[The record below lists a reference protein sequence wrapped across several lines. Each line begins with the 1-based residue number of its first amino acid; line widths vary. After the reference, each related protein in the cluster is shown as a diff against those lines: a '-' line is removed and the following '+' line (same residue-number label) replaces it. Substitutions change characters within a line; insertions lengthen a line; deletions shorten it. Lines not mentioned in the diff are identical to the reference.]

1 MANEEKLLD
10 YLKKVTAD
18 LHQTRQRLR
27 EAESDE
33 QEPIAI
39 VAMGCRYPGGVRSPE
54 DLWRLVAEG
63 GDAIGDFPTDRGWD
77 TDALFDPDPDRS
89 GSSYVH
95 QGGFVH
101 DVADFDA
108 GFFGISPREALAMD
122 PQQRIVLETAWETVE
137 RAGINPDAL
146 RGKPVGVYVGCG
158 GQDYW
163 DRLTDLPEA
172 VEAYMSTG
180 STSAV
185 ISGRVSYALGLEG
198 PSLTIN
204 TACSSALVA
213 IHLAAQALR
222 QRECSLAL
230 AGGVTVMS
238 TPGAFVAFSRQRG
251 LAPDGRC
258 KPFSEDADGT
268 GWGEGVGMVLLERLS
283 DARRNGHEVLAVV
296 RGSALN
302 QDGASNGLTA
312 PNGPSQQR
320 VILQALA
327 NAGLSSTE
335 VDLVEAHGTGTTLGD
350 PIEAQALLATYGR
363 ERSADRPLWL
373 GSIKSNIGHAQ
384 ASAAVSGVIKAVMA
398 IRHGVMPRSLHV
410 GTPSTHVDWSSG
422 HIELLTGTRPWPEV
436 DRPRRAAVSAFG
448 VSGTNGH
455 IILEQAEPDAE
466 PAAGAG
472 WPEGAP
478 VPWLVSGR
486 TAAGLAAQEE
496 RLAGV
501 LAAGVLDVG
510 VLDVGVSGAGTS
522 VVDVAAALATTRA
535 PMEHRAVVLATDTA
549 DALAQ
554 LREHGAAVV
563 RGVAGGGR
571 SAFLFTGQGSQRVGM
586 GRRLHA
592 GFPVF
597 GETFDQVCA
606 LMDVELG
613 RSLKDIVFGDD
624 QELLNQTAFSQPA
637 LFAFEVSLFR
647 LLESWGLKPDFLA
660 GHSIG
665 EIAAAHVAGVFSLED
680 ACKLVAA
687 RGRLMQALPSGG
699 AMLAVQA
706 TEDEVRPF
714 LTDQVGLAAVNGPTS
729 VVLSG
734 AAEAV
739 EEVAARLEGRRMKR
753 LAVSH
758 AFHSPLME
766 PMLEEFRAV
775 AAGISF
781 HQPELAVVSTVT
793 GALAS
798 AAELGSADYWVRHV
812 RQAVRFHDGVEF
824 LAAQGVSRFVE
835 VGPDGVL
842 TGMAQ
847 ESVDPAVLVATQ
859 RRDRDEVTA
868 LVTALAQAHVAGEPI
883 DWAAV
888 FAGRA
893 THRVELPTYAFQR
906 ERYWI
911 ESSSAVGDVS
921 SAGLDATDH
930 PLLGAAMTLAN
941 SDGVVFTGRL
951 SLRSHP
957 WLGDH
962 RVGGSVFFPG
972 TGFVELAAR
981 VGEDVGCGV
990 VDELTLAT
998 PLVLPEQGAVQ
1009 LQLVVGTPDAT
1020 GVRPFEVYSR
1030 DEDGGVDAPWTTH
1043 ATGRLAAGRPRA
1055 GFDLA
1060 QWPPAGAEALPL
1072 DGLYDRLT
1080 EGGLDYGPAFR
1091 GLRAAWRRG
1100 DELFA
1105 EVALPDAADAERF
1118 GLHPAA
1124 LDAALHA
1131 LGLSG
1136 LDEHRGLPFS
1146 WTGVTVHA
1154 AGAAALR
1161 VRLSPAGAG
1170 GVAVEVADPTG
1181 APVASVESLVLRPT
1195 ADQRP
1200 AAAGRSPLRVL
1211 GWKPVDTAGLD
1222 LPEVDWTE
1230 WDSLAAG
1237 GDVPAVV
1244 VLPVEGGEEPGSVR
1258 TEVHRVLG
1266 VLQAWVSES
1275 RFAASRLV
1283 VVTGG
1288 AVGDDPTD
1296 LAGAAVWGLVRS
1308 AQAEN
1313 PDLVTLLDVEGT
1325 DLARALSIAVASGE
1339 PQLACRGDSVTAA
1352 RLATAADGAEPVGF
1366 GAGTVVVTGAT
1377 GSIGRIV
1384 SRHLVVERGVRD
1396 LLLLSRRGPA
1406 AEGGPELVAELE
1418 AAGASVRLVACDA
1431 ADRDALAPVLAGVD
1445 VSAVVHV
1452 AGVVDDG
1459 VITAL
1464 DPARVDTVLRPKVD
1478 AAWNLHELT
1487 SDLSAFVVFSSMS
1500 GVLGAPGQAN
1510 YAAANAYLDA
1520 LAARRRTAGLP
1531 ATSIAWGLWDV
1542 ESAMTG
1548 TLDAGDKARMSRNGV
1563 LPLTAEEGMALF
1575 DAAVSA
1581 DAAAVVA
1588 ARLDLRALRALGD
1601 HAPLAFDG
1609 LVRRPAKR
1617 AAAAT
1622 AAADTSEL
1630 AGRLAGLSEE
1640 ERHTEVLSLV
1650 RARVAAVLG
1659 HGSPDDVDPA
1669 RAFQD
1674 LGFDSLT
1681 AVELRNGL
1689 NAATGLRL
1697 PATLVFDYPT
1707 PLVLVEH
1714 LLTGLSGSAAT
1725 AKAVV
1730 AAKRADDDPIA
1741 IVAMSCRY
1749 PGGVR
1754 SPEDLWQLLTE
1765 GRDAIGAFPVD
1776 RGWNVARLHD
1786 PESRRPDTTYVAEG
1800 GFLDDAAL
1808 FDPGFFGI
1816 SPREAVIMDPQQRL
1830 LLEASWEAFERGGI
1844 DPAALKGSPTG
1855 VFAGVMYH
1863 DYVTGHSSGGVVSG
1877 RVSYT
1882 FGFEGPAVSVDTACS
1897 SSLVAIHLAA
1907 QALRSGEC
1915 SLALAGGVTVMATPE
1930 TFVEFSRQRGLAPDG
1945 RCKPFADAADG
1956 TGWSEGV
1963 GVLVLERLS
1972 DARRHGHPVL
1982 ALVKGSAVNQDGAS
1996 NGLTAPNGP
2005 SQQRVIRQ
2013 ALANAGLVPSDV
2025 DAVEAH
2031 GTGTTLGDPIEAQ
2044 ALLATYGQDRE
2055 EPLWLGSVKSNLG
2068 HTQAAAG
2075 VAGVIKMVLAMRNG
2089 VVPKTLHVDQPSSH
2103 VDWEAGNVALL
2114 TEAVPWPEV
2123 GRPRRAGVSSFGI
2136 SGTNS
2141 HVVLEQAPEHV
2152 ERVEPVTVTATAP
2165 WVLSARTESALPAQ
2179 AARLLPM
2186 VENGVDP
2193 TDLAWSLA
2201 TRRTALEHRAAVVG
2215 DDRDSLLAGLRA
2227 LAAGAASPAVARG
2240 VAGNGKLAFLFT
2252 GQGSQRIGM
2261 GRELSDAFPVFGE
2274 TFEQV
2279 CALMDV
2285 ELGRSLKD
2293 VVFGDDQEL
2302 LNQTGFSQ
2310 PALFAF
2316 EVSLF
2321 RLLESW
2327 GVRPDFLAGH
2337 SIGEIAAAHVAG
2349 VFSLEDACKLV
2360 AARGHLMQALPSGG
2374 AMLAV
2379 EATEEEIVLLLN
2391 DRVGLAAVNGPTAVV
2406 VSGAADAV
2414 EELSAQLKGRR
2425 MKRLA
2430 VSHAFHSPLMEPM
2443 LEEFRAVAAGI
2454 SFYQPRLAI
2463 VSTLTGVLA
2472 EGDDLVSADYWVRH
2486 VRQAVR
2492 FHDGVRDLA
2501 GRGVSRF
2508 VEVGPDGVLTGMAQE
2523 SVDSAVLVAAQRR
2536 DRAEVLAVTTAVG
2549 QAFAHGVPVDW
2560 AAFFAGRGGRR
2571 VDLPTYAFQHER
2583 FWMDDPAV
2591 VGEPVGA
2598 GMDATDHPLLGA
2610 AMTLADSEG
2619 VVFTGRLSL
2628 RTHPWLADHRVGDV
2642 VLFPGTGFV
2651 ELAARAGAGV
2661 GCGVVEELTLS
2672 APLVLPEHG
2681 SVQVQVTVA
2690 APDASGR
2697 RSVAVHSRDDAAGG
2711 EPWTGHATG
2720 VLAAGP
2726 VEGSALTEWPPAGAE
2741 PIALDG
2747 VYEGFAAAGLGY
2759 GPVFQG
2765 LQAAWQRGNEVFAEV
2780 VLPEHVEVDGFEVHP
2795 ALFDAALHAIA
2806 LAGDA
2811 GREAAL
2817 PFAWS
2822 GVAVHATGASAVRV
2836 RVAPTGAGVRLD
2848 VADPAGTP
2856 VLTVGSLAL
2865 RPVGTGQRAAVRRD
2879 PLYRVDW
2886 SPLDLPAADP
2896 VTWVEWDTVNGGVV
2910 PAVVV
2915 LPVEA
2920 GTDPAA
2926 VHGEAHRV
2934 LAVLQSWLAEDRFA
2948 ASHLVVVTRGAVPVG
2963 GGGVPDL
2970 VGAAVWGLV
2979 RSAQAENP
2987 DLFLL
2992 VDLDEGTALDAAL
3005 PVALASGEPQVA
3017 FRGGVAHAARLVRTA
3032 GTGGTDPGFGA
3043 GTVVVTGATGALGR
3057 VLSRHLVVERGVR
3070 DLLLLSRRGP
3080 AAEGGPELVAELE
3093 AAGASVRLVA
3103 CDAADRD
3110 ALAPVLAGV
3119 DVSAVVHVA
3128 GVLDDGVVTALTP
3141 ERVDAVLRPKVDAAW
3156 NLHRLTSDLSAF
3168 VVFSSLSGVLGAPGQ
3183 GNYAAAN
3190 AYLDAL
3196 AAHRRAAG
3204 LPATSMA
3211 WGLWGLDDSAMTGTL
3226 DADDLA
3232 RLSRGGVLPLTEREG
3247 LALFDAALAAGEA
3260 LVVPAKL
3267 DPAGLREQGDALSPL
3282 LRGLAGPVRR
3292 TAAKAPVAGG
3302 LGDRLAALPEAEA
3315 REAVLD
3321 LVTGH
3326 IAAVLGHAT
3335 SAAVDPGRA
3344 FQDLG
3349 FDSLTAVEFR
3359 NALSAAAGL
3368 RLPATLVFDHP
3379 TPVALAEHVHR
3390 ELTGSRGEVVVAK
3403 AKAVDDDPV
3412 VIVGMACRYP
3422 GGVRSPEDLW
3432 RLVAEGN
3439 DAIGG
3444 FPVDRGWDVRRL
3456 YDPTRTRPDTSY
3468 VDQGGFL
3475 HDAAE
3480 FDAEFF
3486 GISPREA
3493 VLLDPQQRVLLET
3506 SWEAFERAGIDPAS
3520 LRGSQ
3525 TGVFAGTMYHD
3536 YITSHNA
3543 GSVVSGRVAYT
3554 FGLEGPAVTVDTA
3567 CSSSLVALHLAA
3579 QALRSG
3585 ECGLA
3590 LVGGVTVMATPETF
3604 VEFSRQGG
3612 LSEDG
3617 RCKSFSDS
3625 ANGTGW
3631 GEGVGVLVLE
3641 RLSDAR
3647 RNGHDVLAVVRGS
3660 AVNQDG
3666 ASNGLTAP
3674 NGPSQQRVIRQ
3685 ALANAGLVPS
3695 DVDAVEAH
3703 GTGTTLG
3710 DPIEAQ
3716 ALLATYGQDRETP
3729 LWLGSIKSNMGHTQ
3743 AAAGVA
3749 GIIKMVMSMRHGVI
3763 PKTLHVDEP
3772 SRHVDWSEGNV
3783 SLLTESV
3790 PWPERG
3796 RPRRAGV
3803 SSFGISGTNAH
3814 TIIEQ
3819 APAAPAVA
3827 GRESDEPVALVVSAR
3842 SAEGLRAQAE
3852 RMASFLLDG
3861 AHDVVDVARAT
3872 ALHRSALEHRAA
3884 VVGRDR
3890 EELVTGLRAL
3900 ADDVAGA
3907 TGVVKG
3913 RVAPGRLA
3921 FLFTGQGSQ
3930 RIGMGRELAEAFPVF
3945 RAAFDEVCGSF
3956 DLPLADVVLGDD
3968 QELLNQTG
3976 FSQPAL
3982 FAFEVSLFRLLE
3994 SWGVRPDFLAGHS
4007 IGEIAAAHVAGVFSL
4022 EDACKLVAARGRLM
4036 QALPS
4041 GGAML
4046 AVEATEE
4053 EVLPLLGDRVGL
4065 AAVNGPT
4072 AVVVSGAADAV
4083 DELAVKFE
4091 GRRMKRLAVSHA
4103 FHSPLMEPMLEEF
4116 RAVAE
4121 QIAYR
4126 VPATP
4131 VVSTLTGVLAEGRD
4145 LVTADYW
4152 VRHVRQAVRF
4162 HDAVS
4167 DLAGRGVTRFL
4178 EVGPDGV
4185 LTGTAQV
4192 DGTLVAA
4199 QRKGRGEAATAVLA
4213 VAGLHVT
4220 GADVDWAAFYAERGG
4235 RRVDLPTYA
4244 FQRRRYWMD
4253 GSTEAGDV
4261 ASTGLRAAEHPL
4273 LVATTTL
4280 PDTDGLIVTG
4290 LLSRHTHPWLV
4301 DHDLGGVVVFPGA
4314 GLVELALQAGAR
4326 AGCGALE
4333 ELTIHTP
4340 LLLPEDGGV
4349 SVQVSVSGPSSE
4361 NTRTVA
4367 VYAREQDAD
4376 DDAPWTKHAAG
4387 VVVPG
4392 DGGSGVELTQWPPAG
4407 AEELEFDDLYEQ
4419 MADAGLNYGPV
4430 FQGLRRAWRR
4440 DGELFAEIVLPEDAA
4455 ADALRFGVHPA
4466 ALDAA
4471 VQAIGLDRGADE
4483 PPAVPFG
4490 WNGVTLHAAGAPGL
4504 RVRITRAGRDE
4515 ASLDLADP
4523 TGRPV
4528 ATVRSLTLRP
4538 FAGQPARRADSLF
4551 RPEWVPVAAP
4561 AAPVTGRWALVGD
4574 DDLGVGTVLKAA
4586 GYAVE
4591 AHADLTALGETLVDG
4606 APEVVLVQVAPTGSL
4621 DAATVR
4627 TAAHR
4632 VLAALQSWLAEE
4644 RYGAA
4649 RLVVLTRGA
4658 QDGDDPASAAVWGLV
4673 RSAQSENP
4681 DRVVLVDLD
4690 GQDESAQ
4697 VLAAVVAGGEPQV
4710 VVRGGQ
4716 VRAARLAR
4724 VVAGGERPG
4733 SAFGPEG
4740 RVLVT
4745 GATGALGGLVARHLV
4760 TGHGV
4765 RDLLLVS
4772 RRGAAAAGGA
4782 ELVAE
4787 LTGLGARVELAACDV
4802 ADRDALAALLAEHP
4816 VTGVVHTAGVLDD
4829 GVLASLTPERV
4840 DAVLRPKVD
4849 AVLNLHELTAG
4860 DPDLTAFV
4868 VFSSAAGLLGGAGQA
4883 NYAAANAFLDALAAH
4898 RQARGLPAQSLAWGL
4913 WAAEDSAMTGG
4924 LGESGRGRMARG
4936 GVRPLPAE
4944 EGLALFDA
4952 ACALPD
4958 AVLAPVKL
4966 DLKGAV
4972 VGQVPP
4978 ILNGLVPAARV
4989 STAATA
4995 TDDPAALRRRLAGLD
5010 DAGQDEELRQLV
5022 RATAAGVLGYDG
5034 AGAVEADRAF
5044 VELGLDSL
5052 TAVELRNALNGVTGL
5067 RLATTAVFDHGTSER
5082 LAAHLRAELAAVPA
5096 EGAPAPRAE
5105 AERDTIGALFRQA
5118 VRSGRPAQGLALI
5131 TAAADVLESF
5141 TTAAEAGEIPPA
5153 VTLSRGPG
5161 APTLVCFASP
5171 MALGGPQQYARLAAR
5186 FRDELDVVVLPT
5198 PGFDRE
5204 GSLPATAAAAVD
5216 YFAEAIRPIAEQGP
5230 YAVAGYS
5237 SGGLFA
5243 HAAAGLLERRG
5254 LGPVGVALLDTYPTT
5269 GATTTRFF
5277 THMLDAL
5284 LARESEFGE
5293 FSGAR
5298 LAAMGRYSKLLTECP
5313 VEDLAAPVLFVR
5325 PQESIEG
5332 EEGDGTWRAVW
5343 SGAHELVEV
5352 PGDHFTMMEST
5363 AESTAAAV
5371 RAWLSG
5377 L

>member
-1 MANEEKLLD
+1 MVVGD
-10 YLKKVTAD
+10 D
-18 LHQTRQRLR
+18 R
-27 EAESDE
+27 D
-33 QEPIAI
+33 
-39 VAMGCRYPGGVRSPE
+39 G
-54 DLWRLVAEG
+54 LVAG
-63 GDAIGDFPTDRGWD
+63 LR
-77 TDALFDPDPDRS
+77 
-89 GSSYVH
+89 
-95 QGGFVH
+95 
-101 DVADFDA
+101 
-108 GFFGISPREALAMD
+108 ALA
-122 PQQRIVLETAWETVE
+122 A
-137 RAGINPDAL
+137 
-146 RGKPVGVYVGCG
+146 
-158 GQDYW
+158 
-163 DRLTDLPEA
+163 
-172 VEAYMSTG
+172 
-180 STSAV
+180 
-185 ISGRVSYALGLEG
+185 
-198 PSLTIN
+198 
-204 TACSSALVA
+204 
-213 IHLAAQALR
+213 
-222 QRECSLAL
+222 
-230 AGGVTVMS
+230 
-238 TPGAFVAFSRQRG
+238 
-251 LAPDGRC
+251 
-258 KPFSEDADGT
+258 
-268 GWGEGVGMVLLERLS
+268 
-283 DARRNGHEVLAVV
+283 
-296 RGSALN
+296 
-302 QDGASNGLTA
+302 
-312 PNGPSQQR
+312 
-320 VILQALA
+320 
-327 NAGLSSTE
+327 
-335 VDLVEAHGTGTTLGD
+335 
-350 PIEAQALLATYGR
+350 
-363 ERSADRPLWL
+363 
-373 GSIKSNIGHAQ
+373 
-384 ASAAVSGVIKAVMA
+384 
-398 IRHGVMPRSLHV
+398 
-410 GTPSTHVDWSSG
+410 
-422 HIELLTGTRPWPEV
+422 
-436 DRPRRAAVSAFG
+436 
-448 VSGTNGH
+448 
-455 IILEQAEPDAE
+455 
-466 PAAGAG
+466 
-472 WPEGAP
+472 
-478 VPWLVSGR
+478 
-486 TAAGLAAQEE
+486 
-496 RLAGV
+496 
-501 LAAGVLDVG
+501 
-510 VLDVGVSGAGTS
+510 
-522 VVDVAAALATTRA
+522 
-535 PMEHRAVVLATDTA
+535 DTA
-549 DALAQ
+549 SPS
-554 LREHGAAVV
+554 VV
-563 RGVAGGGR
+563 RGVAGQGKL
-571 SAFLFTGQGSQRVGM
+571 AFLFTGQGSQRVGM
-586 GRRLHA
+586 GRELA
-592 GFPVF
+592 ESFPVF
-597 GETFDQVCA
+597 REAFEEVCSGFDLPLAEV
-606 LMDVELG
+606 
-613 RSLKDIVFGDD
+613 VFGDD
-624 QELLNQTAFSQPA
+624 QELLNQTKFSQPA
-637 LFAFEVSLFR
+637 LFAFEVALYR

-680 ACKLVAA
+680 GCKLVEA
-687 RGRLMQALPSGG
+687 RGRLMQALPGGG

-706 TEDEVRPF
+706 TEEDVTPF
-714 LTDQVGLAAVNGPTS
+714 LDDRVGLAAVNGPTS

-734 AAEAV
+734 AADAV
-739 EEVAARLEGRRMKR
+739 EEVAAKLEGRRMKR

-775 AAGISF
+775 AEQIAYRV
-781 HQPELAVVSTVT
+781 PATAVVSTLTGVLAEGEDLVT
-793 GALAS
+793 
-798 AAELGSADYWVRHV
+798 ADYWVRHV
-812 RQAVRFHDGVEF
+812 RQAVRFADGVRE
-824 LAAQGVSRFVE
+824 LAGRGVTRFVE

-847 ESVDPAVLVATQ
+847 ES
-859 RRDRDEVTA
+859 
-868 LVTALAQAHVAGEPI
+868 
-883 DWAAV
+883 
-888 FAGRA
+888 
-893 THRVELPTYAFQR
+893 
-906 ERYWI
+906 
-911 ESSSAVGDVS
+911 
-921 SAGLDATDH
+921 LD
-930 PLLGAAMTLAN
+930 
-941 SDGVVFTGRL
+941 
-951 SLRSHP
+951 
-957 WLGDH
+957 
-962 RVGGSVFFPG
+962 
-972 TGFVELAAR
+972 
-981 VGEDVGCGV
+981 
-990 VDELTLAT
+990 
-998 PLVLPEQGAVQ
+998 
-1009 LQLVVGTPDAT
+1009 
-1020 GVRPFEVYSR
+1020 
-1030 DEDGGVDAPWTTH
+1030 
-1043 ATGRLAAGRPRA
+1043 
-1055 GFDLA
+1055 
-1060 QWPPAGAEALPL
+1060 
-1072 DGLYDRLT
+1072 
-1080 EGGLDYGPAFR
+1080 
-1091 GLRAAWRRG
+1091 
-1100 DELFA
+1100 
-1105 EVALPDAADAERF
+1105 
-1118 GLHPAA
+1118 
-1124 LDAALHA
+1124 
-1131 LGLSG
+1131 
-1136 LDEHRGLPFS
+1136 
-1146 WTGVTVHA
+1146 
-1154 AGAAALR
+1154 
-1161 VRLSPAGAG
+1161 
-1170 GVAVEVADPTG
+1170 
-1181 APVASVESLVLRPT
+1181 
-1195 ADQRP
+1195 
-1200 AAAGRSPLRVL
+1200 
-1211 GWKPVDTAGLD
+1211 
-1222 LPEVDWTE
+1222 
-1230 WDSLAAG
+1230 
-1237 GDVPAVV
+1237 
-1244 VLPVEGGEEPGSVR
+1244 
-1258 TEVHRVLG
+1258 
-1266 VLQAWVSES
+1266 
-1275 RFAASRLV
+1275 
-1283 VVTGG
+1283 
-1288 AVGDDPTD
+1288 
-1296 LAGAAVWGLVRS
+1296 
-1308 AQAEN
+1308 
-1313 PDLVTLLDVEGT
+1313 
-1325 DLARALSIAVASGE
+1325 
-1339 PQLACRGDSVTAA
+1339 
-1352 RLATAADGAEPVGF
+1352 
-1366 GAGTVVVTGAT
+1366 
-1377 GSIGRIV
+1377 
-1384 SRHLVVERGVRD
+1384 
-1396 LLLLSRRGPA
+1396 
-1406 AEGGPELVAELE
+1406 
-1418 AAGASVRLVACDA
+1418 
-1431 ADRDALAPVLAGVD
+1431 
-1445 VSAVVHV
+1445 SAVV
-1452 AGVVDDG
+1452 
-1459 VITAL
+1459 
-1464 DPARVDTVLRPKVD
+1464 
-1478 AAWNLHELT
+1478 
-1487 SDLSAFVVFSSMS
+1487 
-1500 GVLGAPGQAN
+1500 
-1510 YAAANAYLDA
+1510 
-1520 LAARRRTAGLP
+1520 
-1531 ATSIAWGLWDV
+1531 
-1542 ESAMTG
+1542 
-1548 TLDAGDKARMSRNGV
+1548 
-1563 LPLTAEEGMALF
+1563 
-1575 DAAVSA
+1575 
-1581 DAAAVVA
+1581 
-1588 ARLDLRALRALGD
+1588 
-1601 HAPLAFDG
+1601 
-1609 LVRRPAKR
+1609 
-1617 AAAAT
+1617 
-1622 AAADTSEL
+1622 
-1630 AGRLAGLSEE
+1630 
-1640 ERHTEVLSLV
+1640 
-1650 RARVAAVLG
+1650 
-1659 HGSPDDVDPA
+1659 
-1669 RAFQD
+1669 
-1674 LGFDSLT
+1674 
-1681 AVELRNGL
+1681 
-1689 NAATGLRL
+1689 
-1697 PATLVFDYPT
+1697 
-1707 PLVLVEH
+1707 
-1714 LLTGLSGSAAT
+1714 
-1725 AKAVV
+1725 
-1730 AAKRADDDPIA
+1730 
-1741 IVAMSCRY
+1741 
-1749 PGGVR
+1749 
-1754 SPEDLWQLLTE
+1754 
-1765 GRDAIGAFPVD
+1765 
-1776 RGWNVARLHD
+1776 
-1786 PESRRPDTTYVAEG
+1786 
-1800 GFLDDAAL
+1800 
-1808 FDPGFFGI
+1808 
-1816 SPREAVIMDPQQRL
+1816 
-1830 LLEASWEAFERGGI
+1830 
-1844 DPAALKGSPTG
+1844 
-1855 VFAGVMYH
+1855 
-1863 DYVTGHSSGGVVSG
+1863 
-1877 RVSYT
+1877 
-1882 FGFEGPAVSVDTACS
+1882 
-1897 SSLVAIHLAA
+1897 
-1907 QALRSGEC
+1907 
-1915 SLALAGGVTVMATPE
+1915 
-1930 TFVEFSRQRGLAPDG
+1930 
-1945 RCKPFADAADG
+1945 
-1956 TGWSEGV
+1956 
-1963 GVLVLERLS
+1963 
-1972 DARRHGHPVL
+1972 
-1982 ALVKGSAVNQDGAS
+1982 
-1996 NGLTAPNGP
+1996 
-2005 SQQRVIRQ
+2005 
-2013 ALANAGLVPSDV
+2013 
-2025 DAVEAH
+2025 
-2031 GTGTTLGDPIEAQ
+2031 
-2044 ALLATYGQDRE
+2044 
-2055 EPLWLGSVKSNLG
+2055 
-2068 HTQAAAG
+2068 
-2075 VAGVIKMVLAMRNG
+2075 
-2089 VVPKTLHVDQPSSH
+2089 
-2103 VDWEAGNVALL
+2103 
-2114 TEAVPWPEV
+2114 
-2123 GRPRRAGVSSFGI
+2123 
-2136 SGTNS
+2136 
-2141 HVVLEQAPEHV
+2141 
-2152 ERVEPVTVTATAP
+2152 
-2165 WVLSARTESALPAQ
+2165 
-2179 AARLLPM
+2179 
-2186 VENGVDP
+2186 
-2193 TDLAWSLA
+2193 
-2201 TRRTALEHRAAVVG
+2201 
-2215 DDRDSLLAGLRA
+2215 
-2227 LAAGAASPAVARG
+2227 
-2240 VAGNGKLAFLFT
+2240 
-2252 GQGSQRIGM
+2252 
-2261 GRELSDAFPVFGE
+2261 
-2274 TFEQV
+2274 
-2279 CALMDV
+2279 
-2285 ELGRSLKD
+2285 
-2293 VVFGDDQEL
+2293 
-2302 LNQTGFSQ
+2302 
-2310 PALFAF
+2310 
-2316 EVSLF
+2316 
-2321 RLLESW
+2321 
-2327 GVRPDFLAGH
+2327 
-2337 SIGEIAAAHVAG
+2337 
-2349 VFSLEDACKLV
+2349 
-2360 AARGHLMQALPSGG
+2360 
-2374 AMLAV
+2374 
-2379 EATEEEIVLLLN
+2379 
-2391 DRVGLAAVNGPTAVV
+2391 
-2406 VSGAADAV
+2406 
-2414 EELSAQLKGRR
+2414 
-2425 MKRLA
+2425 
-2430 VSHAFHSPLMEPM
+2430 
-2443 LEEFRAVAAGI
+2443 
-2454 SFYQPRLAI
+2454 
-2463 VSTLTGVLA
+2463 
-2472 EGDDLVSADYWVRH
+2472 
-2486 VRQAVR
+2486 
-2492 FHDGVRDLA
+2492 
-2501 GRGVSRF
+2501 
-2508 VEVGPDGVLTGMAQE
+2508 
-2523 SVDSAVLVAAQRR
+2523 VAAQRR
-2536 DRAEVLAVTTAVG
+2536 DRAEVVALTAAVG
-2549 QAFAHGVPVDW
+2549 QAFAAGVPVDW
-2560 AAFFAGRGGRR
+2560 TAFFAGRGGRW
-2571 VDLPTYAFQHER
+2571 VELPTYAFEHER

-2628 RTHPWLADHRVGDV
+2628 RTHPWLADHRVGDA

-2651 ELAARAGAGV
+2651 ELAARAGAEV

-2672 APLVLPEHG
+2672 APLVLPEQG
-2681 SVQVQVTVA
+2681 AVQVQVTVA

-2697 RSVAVHSRDDAAGG
+2697 RAVAVHSREDAAGG

-2726 VEGSALTEWPPAGAE
+2726 VRGEALTEWPPAGAE

-2765 LQAAWQRGNEVFAEV
+2765 LQAAWQRGDEVFAEV

-2806 LAGDA
+2806 LAGGA
-2811 GREAAL
+2811 GRDAAL
-2817 PFAWS
+2817 PFAWG

-2836 RVAPTGAGVRLD
+2836 RVAPAGAGVRLD
-2848 VADPAGTP
+2848 LADPAGTP
-2856 VLTVGSLAL
+2856 VLTAASLAL
-2865 RPVGTGQRAAVRRD
+2865 RPVGGGQRAAVRRD

-2886 SPLDLPAADP
+2886 SALDLQAADP
-2896 VTWVEWDTVNGGVV
+2896 VTWVEWDAVNGGVV

-2920 GTDPAA
+2920 GSEPAA

-2934 LAVLQSWLAEDRFA
+2934 LAVLQTWLAEDRFA

-2963 GGGVPDL
+2963 DEGVRDL

-2992 VDLDEGTALDAAL
+2992 VDLDEGTSLDAAL
-3005 PVALASGEPQVA
+3005 PVALASGEAQLA
-3017 FRGGVAHAARLVRTA
+3017 FRGGVAHSARMVRAATA
-3032 GTGGTDPGFGA
+3032 DGTDPGFGD
-3043 GTVVVTGATGALGR
+3043 GTVLLTGATGALGR
-3057 VLSRHLVVERGVR
+3057 VVARHLVAERGVR
-3070 DLLLLSRRGP
+3070 DLLLLSRRGL

-3093 AAGASVRLVA
+3093 AAGARVSLVA

-3110 ALAPVLAGV
+3110 ALAAVLAGV

-3183 GNYAAAN
+3183 GNYSAAN

-3204 LPATSMA
+3204 LHATSMA

-3232 RLSRGGVLPLTEREG
+3232 RLSRGGVLPLTEQDG

-3292 TAAKAPVAGG
+3292 TAAKAPTAGG
-3302 LGDRLAALPEAEA
+3302 LGDRLAALPDAEA
-3315 REAVLD
+3315 REAVLE
-3321 LVTGH
+3321 LVTGN

-3335 SAAVDPGRA
+3335 SAAVDPNRA

-3379 TPVALAEHVHR
+3379 TPAALAEHVHR
-3390 ELTGSRGEVVVAK
+3390 ELTGSRGDVVVAK

-3432 RLVAEGN
+3432 RLVAEGG

-3444 FPVDRGWDVRRL
+3444 FPTDRGWDVRRL
-3456 YDPTRTRPDTSY
+3456 YDPTRTRPDTTY

-3617 RCKSFSDS
+3617 RCKSFSEGAD
-3625 ANGTGW
+3625 GTGW

-3647 RNGHDVLAVVRGS
+3647 RNGHEVLAVVRGS

-3685 ALANAGLVPS
+3685 ALANAGLAPS
-3695 DVDAVEAH
+3695 EVDAVEAH

-3763 PKTLHVDEP
+3763 PKTLHVGEP

-3790 PWPERG
+3790 PWPETG

-3819 APAAPAVA
+3819 APEAPVAPARV
-3827 GRESDEPVALVVSAR
+3827 SDEPVALVVSAR

-3861 AHDVVDVARAT
+3861 GYDVVDVARSA

-3884 VVGRDR
+3884 VVGRDLA
-3890 EELVTGLRAL
+3890 ELVTGLRAL
-3900 ADDVAGA
+3900 ADDAAGT
-3907 TGVVKG
+3907 TGAVKG
-3913 RVAPGRLA
+3913 RVAPGKLA

-3930 RIGMGRELAEAFPVF
+3930 RIGMGRELAESFPVF
-3945 RAAFDEVCGSF
+3945 REAFDAVCAGF
-3956 DLPLADVVLGDD
+3956 DLPLKEVVLGDD
-3968 QELLNQTG
+3968 QELLNQTK

-3982 FAFEVSLFRLLE
+3982 FAFEVALFRLLE
-3994 SWGVRPDFLAGHS
+3994 SWGVKPDFLAGHS

-4022 EDACKLVAARGRLM
+4022 EDACKLVEARGRLM
-4036 QALPS
+4036 QALPG

-4046 AVEATEE
+4046 AIEATEE
-4053 EVLPLLGDRVGL
+4053 EVLPFLDDRVGL

-4083 DELAVKFE
+4083 EEVAAKLE

-4126 VPATP
+4126 VPATA
-4131 VVSTLTGVLAEGRD
+4131 VVSTLTGTLAEGQD

-4167 DLAGRGVTRFL
+4167 DLAGRGAVRFL

-4185 LTGTAQV
+4185 LTGMAQV
-4192 DGTLVAA
+4192 DGTFVAA
-4199 QRKGRGEAATAVLA
+4199 QRKGREEAATAVLA
-4213 VAGLHVT
+4213 VAALHVA
-4220 GADVDWAAFYAERGG
+4220 GATVDWSAFFAGRGA

-4301 DHDLGGVVVFPGA
+4301 DHDLGGVVVFPGT

-4333 ELTIHTP
+4333 ELTIHAP
-4340 LLLPEDGGV
+4340 LLLPEDDGV
-4349 SVQVSVSGPSSE
+4349 SVQVSVSAPDGDGA
-4361 NTRTVA
+4361 RAVA
-4367 VYAREQDAD
+4367 VYGREQDAD

-4387 VVVPG
+4387 VLVPG
-4392 DGGSGVELTQWPPAG
+4392 AGDTGVELVEWPPAG
-4407 AEELEFDDLYEQ
+4407 ATELLFDDLYEQ

-4430 FQGLRRAWRR
+4430 FQGVRRAWQR
-4440 DGELFAEIVLPEDAA
+4440 DGELFAEIALPEDAA
-4455 ADALRFGVHPA
+4455 AEARRFGVHPA

-4483 PPAVPFG
+4483 PPVVPFV
-4490 WNGVTLHAAGAPGL
+4490 WSGVALHAAGAPGL
-4504 RVRITRAGRDE
+4504 RVRITRSGRDE
-4515 ASLDLADP
+4515 AALDLADP
-4523 TGRPV
+4523 IGRPV
-4528 ATVRSLTLRP
+4528 ATVRSLALRP

-4591 AHADLTALGETLVDG
+4591 AHADLAALGETLVDG
-4606 APEVVLVQVAPTGSL
+4606 APEVVLAQFAPTGSL

-4627 TAAHR
+4627 SAAHR
-4632 VLAALQSWLAEE
+4632 ALAVLQAWLAEE
-4644 RYGAA
+4644 RYGAT

-4690 GQDESAQ
+4690 GHDESAQ
-4697 VLAAVVAGGEPQV
+4697 ALAAVVAGGEPQV

-4724 VVAGGERPG
+4724 VAATGEEPG

-4745 GATGALGGLVARHLV
+4745 GATGTLGGLVARHLV

-4772 RRGAAAAGGA
+4772 RRGATAGGGA

-4816 VTGVVHTAGVLDD
+4816 VTAVVHTAGVLDD

-4849 AVLNLHELTAG
+4849 AVLNLHELTSAN
-4860 DPDLTAFV
+4860 PDLTAFV

-4898 RQARGLPAQSLAWGL
+4898 RRAAGLPAQSLAWGL
-4913 WAAEDSAMTGG
+4913 WAEDSAMTSG
-4924 LGESGRGRMARG
+4924 LGETGRGRMARG

-4978 ILNGLVPAARV
+4978 ILNALVPAART
-4989 STAATA
+4989 TAATA
-4995 TDDPAALRRRLAGLD
+4995 ADDPAALRRRLAGLD
-5010 DAGQDEELRQLV
+5010 DAGQDEALRLLV
-5022 RATAAGVLGYDG
+5022 RTTAAAVLGYDG
-5034 AGAVEADRAF
+5034 PGAVEADRAF

-5052 TAVELRNALNGVTGL
+5052 TAVELRNALNGATGL
-5067 RLATTAVFDHGTSER
+5067 RLATTAVFDHGTPER

-5096 EGAPAPRAE
+5096 DGAPAPRAE
-5105 AERDTIGALFRQA
+5105 AASDTISALFRQA
-5118 VRSGRPAQGLALI
+5118 VRAGKPAQGLALI
-5131 TAAADVLESF
+5131 TAAADVMESF
-5141 TTAAEAGEIPPA
+5141 DTAAEAGEIPPA
-5153 VTLSRGPG
+5153 VTLSRGP
-5161 APTLVCFASP
+5161 ASPTLVCFASP

-5254 LGPVGVALLDTYPTT
+5254 IGPAGVVLLDTYPTT

-5293 FSGAR
+5293 FSGSR

-5313 VEDLAAPVLFVR
+5313 VEELAAPVLFVR

-5363 AESTAAAV
+5363 AESTASAV
-5371 RAWLSG
+5371 RGWLLG

>member
-1 MANEEKLLD
+1 M
-10 YLKKVTAD
+10 TAD

-39 VAMGCRYPGGVRSPE
+39 VAMACRYPGGVRSPE

-77 TDALFDPDPDRS
+77 TSALFDADPDRA

-122 PQQRIVLETAWETVE
+122 PQQRIVLETAYETVE

-268 GWGEGVGMVLLERLS
+268 GWGEGVGMILLERLS

-398 IRHGVMPRSLHV
+398 IRHGVLPQSLHV

-455 IILEQAEPDAE
+455 IILEQAEPDTAPAE
-466 PAAGAG
+466 GAG

-496 RLAGV
+496 RLAE
-501 LAAGVLDVG
+501 ALDG
-510 VLDVGVSGAGTS
+510 GAS
-522 VVDVAAALATTRA
+522 AVDVAAALATTRA

-549 DALAQ
+549 DGLAQ

-597 GETFDQVCA
+597 GETFDRICA

-637 LFAFEVSLFR
+637 LFAFEVSLYR
-647 LLESWGLKPDFLA
+647 LLESWGVKPDFLA

-687 RGRLMQALPSGG
+687 RGRLMQALPAGG

-706 TEDEVRPF
+706 TEEEIVPLLDDR
-714 LTDQVGLAAVNGPTS
+714 VGVAAVNGPTS

-734 AAEAV
+734 AADAI
-739 EEVAARLEGRRMKR
+739 EEVAAKLEGRRMKR

-766 PMLEEFRAV
+766 PMLAEFRAV
-775 AAGISF
+775 VSGMTF
-781 HQPELAVVSTVT
+781 HQPALAVVSTVT
-793 GALAS
+793 GVLATGDD
-798 AAELGSADYWVRHV
+798 LVTADYWVRHV
-812 RQAVRFHDGVEF
+812 RQAVRFHDGAVF

-847 ESVDPAVLVATQ
+847 DSVESAVLVATQ
-859 RRDRDEVTA
+859 RRDRDEVAA
-868 LVTALAQAHVAGEPI
+868 LVTALAQAYVAGEAI

-893 THRVELPTYAFQR
+893 ARRVELPTYAFQR
-906 ERYWI
+906 ERFWI
-911 ESSSAVGDVS
+911 ESSSSAGDVT

-1009 LQLVVGTPDAT
+1009 LQIVVGTPDAS

-1030 DEDGGVDAPWTTH
+1030 DEDGGADAPWTTH
-1043 ATGRLAAGRPRA
+1043 ATGRLAAGRPRP

-1060 QWPPAGAEALPL
+1060 QWPPADAEPVAL
-1072 DGLYDRLT
+1072 DGLYDRLA

-1105 EVALPDAADAERF
+1105 EVALPDEADAERF

-1124 LDAALHA
+1124 LDSALHA

-1146 WTGVTVHA
+1146 WTGVAVHA
-1154 AGAAALR
+1154 TGAAALR
-1161 VRLSPAGAG
+1161 VRLSPAGGG

-1181 APVASVESLVLRPT
+1181 APVAAVESLVLRPT

-1211 GWKPVDTAGLD
+1211 GWKPVDTASLD
-1222 LPEVDWTE
+1222 LPEVSWTA
-1230 WDSLAAG
+1230 WDALG
-1237 GDVPAVV
+1237 DGDVPAVV
-1244 VLPVEGGEEPGSVR
+1244 VLPVEGGEDPESVR
-1258 TEVHRVLG
+1258 TQVHRVLG
-1266 VLQAWVSES
+1266 VLQAWLTES

-1288 AVGDDPTD
+1288 AVGDDVTD

-1313 PDLVTLLDVEGT
+1313 PDLVTLLDIEGA
-1325 DLARALSIAVASGE
+1325 DLARALPVALASGE
-1339 PQLACRGDSVTAA
+1339 PQLAFRGDSVTAA
-1352 RLATAADGAEPVGF
+1352 RLTTAADGAEQAGF
-1366 GAGTVVVTGAT
+1366 GGGTVVVTGAT
-1377 GSIGRIV
+1377 GTIGRIV
-1384 SRHLVVERGVRD
+1384 SRHLVAERGVRD
-1396 LLLLSRRGPA
+1396 LLLLSRRGLA

-1418 AAGASVRLVACDA
+1418 AGGARVSLVACDA
-1431 ADRDALAPVLAGVD
+1431 ADRHSLAGVLTGVD

-1459 VITAL
+1459 VVTAL
-1464 DPARVDTVLRPKVD
+1464 DPARVDAVLRPKVD

-1500 GVLGAPGQAN
+1500 GVLGAPGQGN

-1520 LAARRRTAGLP
+1520 LAARRRADGLP
-1531 ATSIAWGLWDV
+1531 ATSIAWGLWDL

-1548 TLDAGDKARMSRNGV
+1548 ALDAGDKARMSRNGV
-1563 LPLTAEEGMALF
+1563 LPLTAEEGVALF

-1601 HAPLAFDG
+1601 NAPLAFDG
-1609 LVRRPAKR
+1609 LVRRPARR
-1617 AAAAT
+1617 AAAAN
-1622 AAADTSEL
+1622 AVAADTSEL

-1640 ERHTEVLSLV
+1640 ERHTEVLTLV

-1714 LLTGLSGSAAT
+1714 LLTELSGSAAT

-1730 AAKRADDDPIA
+1730 ATKRADDDPIA
-1741 IVAMSCRY
+1741 IVAMACRY

-1776 RGWNVARLHD
+1776 RGWNVAKLHD
-1786 PESRRPDTTYVAEG
+1786 PESVRPDTTYVAEG

-1844 DPAALKGSPTG
+1844 DPGALKGSPTG

-1930 TFVEFSRQRGLAPDG
+1930 TFVEFSRQRGLAADG

-1972 DARRHGHPVL
+1972 DARRNGHPVL

-2013 ALANAGLVPSDV
+2013 ALANAGLAPSEV

-2044 ALLATYGQDRE
+2044 ALLATYGQDRD

-2075 VAGVIKMVLAMRNG
+2075 VAGVIKMVLAMRHG

-2103 VDWEAGNVALL
+2103 VDWDAGNVELL

-2123 GRPRRAGVSSFGI
+2123 ARPRRAGVSSFGI

-2165 WVLSARTESALPAQ
+2165 WVLSARTENALPAQ
-2179 AARLLPM
+2179 AAKLLPL

-2201 TRRTALEHRAAVVG
+2201 TQRTALEHRAVVVG
-2215 DDRDSLLAGLRA
+2215 DDRDGLLAGLRA
-2227 LAAGAASPAVARG
+2227 LAADTASPSVARG
-2240 VAGNGKLAFLFT
+2240 VAGHGKLAFLFT
-2252 GQGSQRIGM
+2252 GQGSQRVGM
-2261 GRELSDAFPVFGE
+2261 GRELSAAFPVFGAS
-2274 TFEQV
+2274 FDRV

-2293 VVFGDDQEL
+2293 IVFGDDQEL
-2302 LNQTGFSQ
+2302 LNQTAFSQ

-2360 AARGHLMQALPSGG
+2360 AARGRLMQALPAGG

-2379 EATEEEIVLLLN
+2379 QATEEEIVALL
-2391 DRVGLAAVNGPTAVV
+2391 DERVGLAAVNGPTSVV
-2406 VSGAADAV
+2406 LSGAADAI
-2414 EELSAQLKGRR
+2414 EEVAAKLEGRR

-2443 LEEFRAVAAGI
+2443 LEEFRAVAEGMTFHPAE
-2454 SFYQPRLAI
+2454 YAI
-2463 VSTLTGVLA
+2463 VSTLTGALA
-2472 EGDDLVSADYWVRH
+2472 GEDDLVSADYWVRH

-2492 FHDGVRDLA
+2492 FADAVSDLA
-2501 GRGVSRF
+2501 RRGVTRF
-2508 VEVGPDGVLTGMAQE
+2508 VEVGPDGVLTGMAQD

-2536 DRAEVLAVTTAVG
+2536 DRAEVVALTAAVG
-2549 QAFAHGVPVDW
+2549 QAFASGVSIDW
-2560 AAFFAGRGGRR
+2560 TAFLAGRGGRR
-2571 VDLPTYAFQHER
+2571 VELPTYAFQHER

-2619 VVFTGRLSL
+2619 VVFTGRLAL
-2628 RTHPWLADHRVGDV
+2628 RTHPWLADHRIGDV

-2672 APLVLPEHG
+2672 APLVLPEQG
-2681 SVQVQVTVA
+2681 AVQVQVTVA

-2697 RSVAVHSRDDAAGG
+2697 RAVAVHSREDAAGG

-2726 VEGSALTEWPPAGAE
+2726 VEGQALTEWPPAGAE

-2765 LQAAWQRGNEVFAEV
+2765 LQAAWQRGDEVFAEV
-2780 VLPEHVEVDGFEVHP
+2780 ALPEHVEVDGFEVHP

-2811 GREAAL
+2811 GRDAAL
-2817 PFAWS
+2817 PFAWG

-2836 RVAPTGAGVRLD
+2836 RIAPAGSGVRLD
-2848 VADPAGTP
+2848 IADPAGTP
-2856 VLTVGSLAL
+2856 VLTAGSLVL

-2886 SPLDLPAADP
+2886 SPLDLPVADP
-2896 VTWVEWDTVNGGVV
+2896 VTWVEWDTVNDVV

-2920 GTDPAA
+2920 GAEPAA

-2934 LAVLQSWLAEDRFA
+2934 LAVLQTWLAEDRFA

-2963 GGGVPDL
+2963 DEGVRDL

-3005 PVALASGEPQVA
+3005 PVALASGEPQLA
-3017 FRGGVAHAARLVRTA
+3017 FRGGVAHSARLVRAAVPDDTE
-3032 GTGGTDPGFGA
+3032 PGFGD

-3057 VLSRHLVVERGVR
+3057 VVTRHLVVERGVR
-3070 DLLLLSRRGP
+3070 DLLLLSRRGL

-3093 AAGASVRLVA
+3093 SLGATVSLVA

-3204 LPATSMA
+3204 LHATSMA

-3232 RLSRGGVLPLTEREG
+3232 RLSRGGVLPLTEKDG

-3292 TAAKAPVAGG
+3292 TAAKAPTAGG
-3302 LGDRLAALPEAEA
+3302 LGDRLAALPDAEA

-3321 LVTGH
+3321 LVTGN

-3335 SAAVDPGRA
+3335 AAAVDPNRA

-3359 NALSAAAGL
+3359 NALSAAVGL

-3379 TPVALAEHVHR
+3379 TPAALAEHVHR
-3390 ELTGSRGEVVVAK
+3390 ELTGSRGDVVVAK

-3432 RLVAEGN
+3432 RLVAEGG

-3456 YDPTRTRPDTSY
+3456 YDPTRTRPDTTY

-3604 VEFSRQGG
+3604 IEFSRQGG

-3617 RCKSFSDS
+3617 RCKSFSDG

-3647 RNGHDVLAVVRGS
+3647 RNGHEVLAVVRGS

-3685 ALANAGLVPS
+3685 ALANAGLAPS
-3695 DVDAVEAH
+3695 EVDAVEAH

-3763 PKTLHVDEP
+3763 PKTLHVGEP

-3827 GRESDEPVALVVSAR
+3827 GRESDEPVALAVSAR
-3842 SAEGLRAQAE
+3842 SAEGLRAQAD
-3852 RMASFLLDG
+3852 RLASFLLDG
-3861 AHDVVDVARAT
+3861 AHDVVDVAWSA

-3890 EELVTGLRAL
+3890 AELVAGLRAL

-3913 RVAPGRLA
+3913 RVAPGKLA

-3930 RIGMGRELAEAFPVF
+3930 RIGMGRDLATAHPVF
-3945 RAAFDEVCGSF
+3945 GASF
-3956 DLPLADVVLGDD
+3956 DRVCALMDVELGRSLKDIVFGDD

-3994 SWGVRPDFLAGHS
+3994 SWGVKPDFLAGHS

-4036 QALPS
+4036 QALPT

-4046 AVEATEE
+4046 AIEATEE
-4053 EVLPLLGDRVGL
+4053 EIVPLLDERVGL

-4083 DELAVKFE
+4083 EEVAAKLE

-4116 RAVAE
+4116 RAVAAR
-4121 QIAYR
+4121 IAYR

-4131 VVSTLTGVLAEGRD
+4131 VVSTLTGVLAEGED

-4167 DLAGRGVTRFL
+4167 DLAGRGAVRFL

-4185 LTGTAQV
+4185 LTGMAQV
-4192 DGTLVAA
+4192 DGTFVAA
-4199 QRKGRGEAATAVLA
+4199 QRKGREEATTAVLA
-4213 VAGLHVT
+4213 VAGLHVA
-4220 GADVDWAAFYAERGG
+4220 GATVDWSAFFAGRGG
-4235 RRVDLPTYA
+4235 RRVELPTYA

-4301 DHDLGGVVVFPGA
+4301 DHDLGGVVVFPGT

-4340 LLLPEDGGV
+4340 LLLPEDDGV
-4349 SVQVSVSGPSSE
+4349 SVQVSVSAPDGDGA
-4361 NTRTVA
+4361 RAVA
-4367 VYAREQDAD
+4367 VYGREQDAD
-4376 DDAPWTKHAAG
+4376 ADAPWTKHAAG
-4387 VVVPG
+4387 VLVPG
-4392 DGGSGVELTQWPPAG
+4392 DGGTGVELVEWPPAG
-4407 AEELEFDDLYEQ
+4407 ASELLFDDLYEQ

-4430 FQGLRRAWRR
+4430 FQGVRRAWQR
-4440 DGELFAEIVLPEDAA
+4440 DGELFAEITLPEDAA
-4455 ADALRFGVHPA
+4455 ADARRFGVHPA

-4490 WNGVTLHAAGAPGL
+4490 WHGVTLHAAGAPGL
-4504 RVRITRAGRDE
+4504 RVRITRGGRDE

-4528 ATVRSLTLRP
+4528 ATVRSLVLRP
-4538 FAGQPARRADSLF
+4538 FAGQPSRRADSLF
-4551 RPEWVPVAAP
+4551 RPEWVPVPAP

-4591 AHADLTALGETLVDG
+4591 AHADLAALGETLVDG
-4606 APEVVLVQVAPTGSL
+4606 APEVVLAQFAPTGSL

-4627 TAAHR
+4627 SVAHR
-4632 VLAALQSWLAEE
+4632 ALATLQAWLAEE
-4644 RYGAA
+4644 RYGATK
-4649 RLVVLTRGA
+4649 LVVLTRGA
-4658 QDGDDPASAAVWGLV
+4658 QDGDDPASAAVWGLA

-4690 GQDESAQ
+4690 GHDESAQ
-4697 VLAAVVAGGEPQV
+4697 ALAAVVAGGEPQV

-4716 VRAARLAR
+4716 VRAARLTR
-4724 VVAGGERPG
+4724 VAEAGEEPG

-4745 GATGALGGLVARHLV
+4745 GATGTLGGLVARHLV

-4772 RRGAAAAGGA
+4772 RRGAAAGGGA

-4816 VTGVVHTAGVLDD
+4816 VTAVVHTAGVLDD

-4849 AVLNLHELTAG
+4849 AVLNLHELTSGSNA
-4860 DPDLTAFV
+4860 DLTAFV
-4868 VFSSAAGLLGGAGQA
+4868 VFSSAAGLMGGAGQA
-4883 NYAAANAFLDALAAH
+4883 NYAAANAFLDALAVH
-4898 RQARGLPAQSLAWGL
+4898 RRANGLPAQSLAWGL
-4913 WAAEDSAMTGG
+4913 WAEDSAMTSG

-4972 VGQVPP
+4972 AGQVPP
-4978 ILNGLVPAARV
+4978 ILNALVPAARV
-4989 STAATA
+4989 STTATA
-4995 TDDPAALRRRLAGLD
+4995 ADDPAALRRRLAGLD
-5010 DAGQDEELRQLV
+5010 DAGQDEALRQLV

-5034 AGAVEADRAF
+5034 PEAVEADRAF

-5052 TAVELRNALNGVTGL
+5052 TAVELRNALNGASGL
-5067 RLATTAVFDHGTSER
+5067 RLATTAVFDHGTPER
-5082 LAAHLRAELAAVPA
+5082 LAAHLRAELAAAPA

-5105 AERDTIGALFRQA
+5105 AASDTISALFRQA

-5131 TAAADVLESF
+5131 TAAADVMESF
-5141 TTAAEAGEIPPA
+5141 DTAAEAGEIPPA

-5161 APTLVCFASP
+5161 SPTLVCFASP

-5186 FRDELDVVVLPT
+5186 FREELDVVVLPT

-5254 LGPVGVALLDTYPTT
+5254 IGPVGVALLDTYPTT

-5293 FSGAR
+5293 FSGSR

-5313 VEDLAAPVLFVR
+5313 VEELAAPVLFVR

-5332 EEGDGTWRAVW
+5332 KEGDGTWRAVW

-5363 AESTAAAV
+5363 AESTASAV
-5371 RAWLSG
+5371 RDWLLG